1 MKAPKRLIEGRAR
14 IAAEIIV
21 RARIVVS
28 RADEMGA
35 SHFFVGM
42 GAGIAILSVPVLTLG
57 PGRDL
62 PSQLSA
68 WINAHVRTDTGQEG
82 WLPARY
88 VSP

>member
-1 MKAPKRLIEGRAR
+1 VERSHEGAETFDRGSCAHCSRDHSAGTTAWRALA
-14 IAAEIIV
+14 I
-21 RARIVVS
+21 
-28 RADEMGA
+28 
-35 SHFFVGM
+35 